1 MRFIPKKKETLIEAE
16 ANPLEIS
23 STELSYDE
31 KYIQAITKAVASE
44 SGAIVEYEQIL
55 ALEPHIKEKGLVE
68 TFHDTLI
75 DIKDEEIKHL
85 AQLNTKLSETSSFK
99 NSYEKGVNEAE
110 SGIDKKEQKE
120 SVELTE
126 SIERIVENVP
136 QNRTYDS
143 DNIAQIIA
151 AKYELTDEQYEDI
164 LNLFDPFHIDEIS
177 AEDVDEGLERVSK
190 KYEFTPEER
199 LEIENDIIANANN
212 PMGDRKEE
220 FDSDINFDINT
231 LEDILENLNTYAAQE
246 RIKKII
252 EELKSIEYNG
262 EKDIAW
268 NPKYYDM
275 NKHKRGLIQ

>member
-110 SGIDKKEQKE
+110 SGIDKEEQKE

-212 PMGDRKEE
+212 PMGDRKKE

>member
-1 MRFIPKKKETLIEAE
+1 MRFIPKKKETVIEAE

-110 SGIDKKEQKE
+110 SGIDKEEQKE

>member
-110 SGIDKKEQKE
+110 SGIDKEEQKE

>member
-85 AQLNTKLSETSSFK
+85 AQLNTKLSETSFFK
-99 NSYEKGVNEAE
+99 NSYEKGVDEAK
-110 SGIDKKEQKE
+110 SGIDKEEQKE

-177 AEDVDEGLERVSK
+177 AEDVDKGLERVSK

-231 LEDILENLNTYAAQE
+231 LEDILENLNTYAAQQ

>member
-1 MRFIPKKKETLIEAE
+1 MRFIPKKKEILIEAE

-75 DIKDEEIKHL
+75 DIKEEEIKHL

-110 SGIDKKEQKE
+110 SGIDKEEQKE

-177 AEDVDEGLERVSK
+177 AEDVDKGLERVSK

-231 LEDILENLNTYAAQE
+231 LEDILENLNTYAAQQ